1 MRKVMV
7 SSYENI
13 PGTKQYDMIEKGEA
27 VFHQFGTDF
36 EEFESGPGL
45 FPVAIVE
52 FPDGHIETPRAEWV
66 RFLVPNAEITGRT
79 LAQNEAGDA

>member
-27 VFHQFGTDF
+27 VFHQFGTDY
-36 EEFESGPGL
+36 EEFENGPGL

-66 RFLVPNAEITGRT
+66 RFLVPNARNEGTP
-79 LAQNEAGDA
+79 LAAVPLD